1 MESNNFF
8 ENPIRANIGLE
19 KYKIAIEWRNGN
31 IIADEPVSSG
41 GKDLGP
47 DPYTL
52 LLSSLAACTLATL
65 RMYINQKQWQ
75 IPEIFVE
82 VNMHLEKNEQI
93 ITTINRKIF
102 FNEDITQEQKERL
115 LIIANKC
122 PVSKILEN
130 QIVISTKI

>member
-1 MESNNFF
+1 MESNYFF

-19 KYKIAIEWRNGN
+19 KYKIAIEWRNGE

-47 DPYTL
+47 DPYTF

-102 FNEDITQEQKERL
+102 FNEDITQEQ
-115 LIIANKC
+115 N
-122 PVSKILEN
+122 
-130 QIVISTKI
+130 